1 MNKLGRDNSDAPVDQ
16 SPNVLGKA
24 ELTSSPEIKSM
35 QPVEQEELV
44 EINEKQNCSSKLREN
59 SRLCLIVDCFFFY
72 NVLGFIYSPEPKILN
87 GHDSCRTQKES

>member
-44 EINEKQNCSSKLREN
+44 EINEKQNCSNKLREN
-59 SRLCLIVDCFFFY
+59 SKLCLIVD
-72 NVLGFIYSPEPKILN
+72 
-87 GHDSCRTQKES
+87 

>member
-44 EINEKQNCSSKLREN
+44 EINEKLKLRCSKLREN
-59 SRLCLIVDCFFFY
+59 SRLCLIVDCFFF
-72 NVLGFIYSPEPKILN
+72 L
-87 GHDSCRTQKES
+87 

>member
-44 EINEKQNCSSKLREN
+44 GINEKAKL
-59 SRLCLIVDCFFFY
+59 
-72 NVLGFIYSPEPKILN
+72 
-87 GHDSCRTQKES
+87 Q